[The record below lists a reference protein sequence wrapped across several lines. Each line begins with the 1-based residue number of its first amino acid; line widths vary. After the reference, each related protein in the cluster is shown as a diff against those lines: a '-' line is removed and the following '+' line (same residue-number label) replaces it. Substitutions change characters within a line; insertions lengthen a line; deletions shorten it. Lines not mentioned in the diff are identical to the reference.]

1 MARVSGSAFKSPQ
14 NTENPFSPFLSIN
27 AANSTTVLRVSPALS
42 PHRSRACSDSERCV
56 P

>member
-1 MARVSGSAFKSPQ
+1 MARVSGSAFKFPQ

-27 AANSTTVLRVSPALS
+27 AANSTTVLRVNPTLS
-42 PHRSRACSDSERCV
+42 PHRSRARSDSERCV